1 MKKIDLFLGVII
13 GFVTTILGCVLYIEL
28 FTSMELNQG
37 YNQIKANGNL
47 GKLITLGALL
57 NMAIVFLLF
66 KKDKD
71 LMAKGV
77 ILSIFI
83 LTIYTIFA

>member
-1 MKKIDLFLGVII
+1 MKKADLFI
-13 GFVTTILGCVLYIEL
+13 GIFIGLATTFIGCFLFILL
-28 FTSMELNQG
+28 FTSMEFIEG
-37 YNQIKANGNL
+37 YDYLKANGNI

-66 KKDKD
+66 KKNKD

>member
-1 MKKIDLFLGVII
+1 MKKIDLFIGVLIGLGTTFI
-13 GFVTTILGCVLYIEL
+13 GCFLFIMF
-28 FTSMELNQG
+28 FTSMGFIEG
-37 YNQIKANGNL
+37 YAYIKGNGNA

-57 NMAIVFLLF
+57 NMGIVFLLF
-66 KKDKD
+66 KKNKD

>member
-1 MKKIDLFLGVII
+1 MKKTDLLIGIFIGLVTSFIGCFLFIT
-13 GFVTTILGCVLYIEL
+13 F
-28 FTSMELNQG
+28 FTSMSFVEGFTTLKSQ
-37 YNQIKANGNL
+37 GNL

-57 NMAIVFLLF
+57 NMGIVFLLF

-71 LMAKGV
+71 VMAKGV

-83 LTIYTIFA
+83 LTIYTIFI